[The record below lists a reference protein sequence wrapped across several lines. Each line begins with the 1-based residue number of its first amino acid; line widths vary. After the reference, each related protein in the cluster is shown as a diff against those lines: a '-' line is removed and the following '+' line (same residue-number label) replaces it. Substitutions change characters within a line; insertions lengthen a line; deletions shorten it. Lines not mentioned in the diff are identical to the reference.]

1 MAGSRAES
9 VEIVVKSCRDVIAAE
24 GVSRESLAGVLAA
37 LEGLAAQTGLWNA
50 EDYPPPEPEEL
61 QSRYLISEDP
71 DQSFA
76 LYLNLMRPGKQV
88 PPHNHTTWA
97 CIAAVEGCE
106 HNHLYERLDDGATPG
121 RAEVRQTDTV
131 RVEPGQGI
139 ALLPD
144 DIHSVEIGG
153 DQIIRHLHFYGR
165 SLETLD
171 RRLTFDLDAK
181 TCKIMDIGVKTRR

>member
-1 MAGSRAES
+1 MAGSRADN

-50 EDYPPPEPEEL
+50 EDYPPPEPEEP
-61 QSRYLISEDP
+61 QSRYLISEDA

-76 LYLNLMRPGKQV
+76 LYLNLMRPGKRV

-144 DIHSVEIGG
+144 DIHSVEIEG

>member
-1 MAGSRAES
+1 MGSAGKR
-9 VEIVVKSCRDVIAAE
+9 R
-24 GVSRESLAGVLAA
+24 
-37 LEGLAAQTGLWNA
+37 
-50 EDYPPPEPEEL
+50 
-61 QSRYLISEDP
+61 RYLISEDA

-76 LYLNLMRPGKQV
+76 LYLNLMRPGKRV

-106 HNHLYERLDDGATPG
+106 HNHLYERLDDGARPG
-121 RAEVRQTDTV
+121 HAEVRQTDTV

-144 DIHSVEIGG
+144 DIHSVEIEG

-181 TCKIMDIGVKTRR
+181 TCKIMEIGVKTRRWVRT